1 MKLSNLVNSELIFL
15 DIDHQNKDSAIES
28 IIDKLCETDK
38 TLNNS
43 TIVDLIQK
51 REKLCSTALDNYVAI
66 PHTKIPGISRTRA
79 CLGICQEGV
88 DFGSIDELKTKILIL
103 ILHPENTDNHHLD
116 ILRSVATI
124 FAKKNVVSEILSLND
139 KNLIY
144 QIIQT
149 NE

>member
-1 MKLSNLVNSELIFL
+1 MANSERNSNIKPGEAQTVE
-15 DIDHQNKDSAIES
+15 IG
-28 IIDKLCETDK
+28 
-38 TLNNS
+38 TLL
-43 TIVDLIQK
+43 DLIQK

>member
-1 MKLSNLVNSELIFL
+1 MKLSNLLNSELIFL

-79 CLGICQEGV
+79 CQSNSTFV
-88 DFGSIDELKTKILIL
+88 FMKTF
-103 ILHPENTDNHHLD
+103 
-116 ILRSVATI
+116 SS
-124 FAKKNVVSEILSLND
+124 FAP
-139 KNLIY
+139 
-144 QIIQT
+144 T
-149 NE
+149 

>member
-1 MKLSNLVNSELIFL
+1 M
-15 DIDHQNKDSAIES
+15 
-28 IIDKLCETDK
+28 
-38 TLNNS
+38 
-43 TIVDLIQK
+43 
-51 REKLCSTALDNYVAI
+51 
-66 PHTKIPGISRTRA
+66 
-79 CLGICQEGV
+79 GICKEGV